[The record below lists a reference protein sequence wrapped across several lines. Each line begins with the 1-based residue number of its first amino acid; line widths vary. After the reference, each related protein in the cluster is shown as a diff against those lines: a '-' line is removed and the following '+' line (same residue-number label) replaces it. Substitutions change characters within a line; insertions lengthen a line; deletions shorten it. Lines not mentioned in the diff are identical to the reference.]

1 MTETLTKIEL
11 PGYIIERTA
20 KKMKQSFA
28 RMLTANHADITVDQW
43 VVLQLL
49 EKETGLNQLDIA
61 TKSFKD
67 APTITRMLDLLEQK
81 SLLNRLPD
89 PSDRRKFV
97 IEISNKGKQLI
108 KRLKPAVK
116 QFRETS
122 YENID
127 PLEMEKLF
135 QTMNTIFEN
144 LENM

>member
-20 KKMKQSFA
+20 KKMKQRFA
-28 RMLTANHADITVDQW
+28 KMLNTNNADITVDQW

-61 TKSFKD
+61 AKSFKD

-81 SLLNRLPD
+81 GLLLRLPD

-97 IEISNKGKQLI
+97 VEISENGTNLV
-108 KRLKPAVK
+108 KRLKPVVMN
-116 QFRETS
+116 FRQTS
-122 YENID
+122 YKNIN
-127 PLEMEKLF
+127 PKELEKLF
-135 QTMNTIFEN
+135 HTMNNIFKN

>member
-28 RMLTANHADITVDQW
+28 RMLNSNDADITVDQW

-49 EKETGLNQLDIA
+49 EKESGLNQLDIA
-61 TKSFKD
+61 AKSFKD

-81 SLLNRLPD
+81 ALLNRLPD

-97 IEISNKGKQLI
+97 IEISTEGKTLVH
-108 KRLKPAVK
+108 RLKPAVK
-116 QFRETS
+116 KFRETS